1 MMRTLVS
8 PRRLRMKQQAP
19 ASTRA
24 MPMGTLMV
32 PASSLLA
39 VVPMR
44 KIAGAM
50 RMMLMRM
57 MMVASPP
64 PPDQDSRS
72 VMSTAVP
79 LWPTGVAVMFGVD
92 IGGS

>member
-1 MMRTLVS
+1 MMRMLVS

-19 ASTRA
+19 ASMSATPR
-24 MPMGTLMV
+24 GTLMV

-64 PPDQDSRS
+64 PPDQDLRS

-79 LWPTGVAVMFGVD
+79 LWPTGVAVMSGVD
-92 IGGS
+92 IEGS